1 MLGERLRLM
10 CREGGPVGSK
20 HFITEQVFIK
30 SIALPVL
37 CILLIAK
44 PISFLAKEREGRAQ
58 ISFVNSAFYDG
69 RSREPRRGQSSR
81 GREAKTIHSTRKPSG
96 TGGPQVGQLPT
107 P

>member
-1 MLGERLRLM
+1 MAVVTLCERLRLI
-10 CREGGPVGSK
+10 CREGSPAGSK

-58 ISFVNSAFYDG
+58 IGFVNSSFYG
-69 RSREPRRGQSSR
+69 GHSRKPRRVESGH
-81 GREAKTIHSTRKPSG
+81 GREAAPIHSTRKPSE
-96 TGGPQVGQLPT
+96 TGGP
-107 P
+107 